1 MQPRYVMA
9 AVLLLLM
16 TLAPLTG
23 WPGREVSAYAQASG
37 EQGPASPRIRARW
50 WPLSLFTVTSSNENE
65 RKDREERQGRE
76 DNQSHDNDDD
86 DCCAPPPPPPPPPQQ
101 QAPPPPPPAQNQAS
115 ACLSSGGSVS
125 LDLSDGV
132 VTAKVFQDNL
142 NVNLERV
149 DPGSVQAPPGG
160 ILGSLV
166 FRVSASPCGGS
177 GLGSLPGEG
186 NLGVGYRR
194 GVAAGKNESQLKL
207 MYWDGQRW
215 SEAPKQAADSGNN
228 YVSATISALG
238 VYALTAP

>member
-1 MQPRYVMA
+1 VQPRYVMA
-9 AVLLLLM
+9 AVLLLLL

-23 WPGREVSAYAQASG
+23 WPGRDLSAYAQASDP
-37 EQGPASPRIRARW
+37 QGPSSPRIRARW

-65 RKDREERQGRE
+65 QKEHEERRGRE
-76 DNQSHDNDDD
+76 DNQSHDDNDD

-101 QAPPPPPPAQNQAS
+101 QAPPPPPPQNQAS

-132 VTAKVFQDNL
+132 VTARVFQDNL
-142 NVNLERV
+142 NVSLERV
-149 DPGSVQAPPGG
+149 DPGSVQSPPGG
-160 ILGSLV
+160 VLGSLI
-166 FRVSASPCGGS
+166 FRVSAASCGG
-177 GLGSLPGEG
+177 GGMGSLPGEG

-194 GVAAGKNESQLKL
+194 GVAAGKDESKLKL

-215 SEAPKQAADSGNN
+215 SDAPKQATDPGGN

>member
-1 MQPRYVMA
+1 VQPRYFLA
-9 AVLLLLM
+9 AALLALL

-23 WPGREVSAYAQASG
+23 WPSHAVSAYAQSAG
-37 EQGPASPRIRARW
+37 EQGQSPTRVRARW

-65 RKDREERQGRE
+65 QKDREERQGRE

-86 DCCAPPPPPPPPPQQ
+86 DCCAPPPPPPPPARND
-101 QAPPPPPPAQNQAS
+101 APPPQPASQNQAS
-115 ACLSSGGSVS
+115 SCLSSGGSVT
-125 LDLSDGV
+125 LQLSDGS

-142 NVNLERV
+142 NVTLERV
-149 DPGSVQAPPGG
+149 DPGSVSAPPGG
-160 ILGSLV
+160 PLGSLV

-186 NLGVGYRR
+186 NLGVSYSNS
-194 GVAAGKNESQLKL
+194 VVSGKDEGKLKL

-215 SEAPKQAADSGNN
+215 SEAPKQATDPGAN